1 MNAWYSY
8 KLYCWYELCNKMFD
22 SMYCLCHDIFSTKHF
37 DLSINQKVKLTVIIS
52 VNALFF
58 TGNGLSIAVL
68 YRRDMDL
75 KPVFRQILIT
85 LISFDCFCVIFNLLV
100 FCFPHLSIYYYDNI
114 FPYAVP
120 YILPLAQIALTGKK
134 IKGKHCNHY
143 QQKSNIKM
151 TKLW

>member
-1 MNAWYSY
+1 
-8 KLYCWYELCNKMFD
+8 
-22 SMYCLCHDIFSTKHF
+22 
-37 DLSINQKVKLTVIIS
+37 
-52 VNALFF
+52 
-58 TGNGLSIAVL
+58 
-68 YRRDMDL
+68 MDL

-134 IKGKHCNHY
+134 SKGKQGNEY
-143 QQKSNIKM
+143 QQKTSEGIYCIQINLFLFLLRVHLFNISGCYWAIHVGMPSSFHSLTLRWKFFNRWFDC
-151 TKLW
+151 LLNCFQYRSISGVWDYL

>member
-1 MNAWYSY
+1 MYTY
-8 KLYCWYELCNKMFD
+8 KHNEFW
-22 SMYCLCHDIFSTKHF
+22 CLI
-37 DLSINQKVKLTVIIS
+37 L
-52 VNALFF
+52 

-134 IKGKHCNHY
+134 I
-143 QQKSNIKM
+143 
-151 TKLW
+151 